1 METER
6 ERETEGDTGV
16 EGMGKKRGSERWGER
31 DTSARDVVIL
41 CNDVHVITNILSPLP
56 YSIS

>member
-31 DTSARDVVIL
+31 DTDFSKRC
-41 CNDVHVITNILSPLP
+41 CNLM
-56 YSIS
+56 